1 LHGIGT
7 QAAPVFA
14 DICGS
19 KIVDEIKSVGGWN
32 KQKGHLTPRMY
43 TSLDSD
49 FVEIEM
55 GQVITHKPST

>member
-32 KQKGHLTPRMY
+32 KQKGQ
-43 TSLDSD
+43 
-49 FVEIEM
+49 
-55 GQVITHKPST
+55 GQGVKFMILHEQGARQKKLKILAS